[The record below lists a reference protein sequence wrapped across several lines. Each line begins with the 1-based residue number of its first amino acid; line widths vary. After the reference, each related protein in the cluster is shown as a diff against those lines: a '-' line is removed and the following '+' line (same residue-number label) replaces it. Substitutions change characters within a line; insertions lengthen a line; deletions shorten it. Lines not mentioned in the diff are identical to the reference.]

1 MRQWRRHPPR
11 KLGARP
17 TTCCSRLPLT
27 PKPTRGIGSL
37 DFAAAARAAY
47 NFSEICAAAL
57 EHYANYGRLSQLEPI
72 SRQFQTLFAVVDY
85 KGEPLSAEFG
95 TAMAS
100 RRAPDALIVRLI
112 L

>member
-1 MRQWRRHPPR
+1 MASPSAAKTWCTANHVLLAATAHAETDER
-11 KLGARP
+11 
-17 TTCCSRLPLT
+17 
-27 PKPTRGIGSL
+27 IGSL